1 MDTTKR
7 NTKKIINV
15 LKIAAITLVIMA
27 TIWLLMFGM
36 FMIKEEVT
44 IKQLKAEKLRQ
55 EIIRLEYK
63 NFMKS

>member
-1 MDTTKR
+1 
-7 NTKKIINV
+7 
-15 LKIAAITLVIMA
+15 
-27 TIWLLMFGM
+27 MFGM